1 MATDKPR
8 FSVSFSEESFE
19 RIKNYKKKNKIST
32 QSKAVAKLVELAL
45 DDMEKVGVINNPS
58 SEADERES
66 QLIGMYR
73 SMNEEGK
80 QRLLDYAAEIRDKIQ
95 LLFDGHEL
103 IKDKLNELAPKSRVE
118 DLEDDVAMLK
128 DVVKLMRI
136 EIAELKKAQ

>member
-80 QRLLDYAAEIRDKIQ
+80 
-95 LLFDGHEL
+95 
-103 IKDKLNELAPKSRVE
+103 DKLLEYADDILCSGKYKKAGSFEVGTEELA
-118 DLEDDVAMLK
+118 
-128 DVVKLMRI
+128 
-136 EIAELKKAQ
+136 